1 MKRKQQGKL
10 GKETWIALIFVLVS
24 CLAILGFLFFHSGSP
39 ISDRDLEL
47 KAQLNAMNAAIELF
61 AYEFDGYPPSD
72 ANDATGRP
80 YCGAMKLTEALMGRD
95 LLGFHTKST
104 FRWDG
109 LDAEGTLLY
118 PVNIDDLPVALHD
131 SSLRARKGPF
141 LQAENANACRLVDI
155 YGKGNTGSFA
165 ESAFVLCDPYAR
177 PRPSGEKTG
186 MPILYYRAN
195 PSGTAHDVVNPDNP
209 QNIFNYKDNQALI
222 ALGVPGKPGETH
234 PLIDPKRFYL
244 NTRNRKTSKSMPSW
258 GSSFI
263 LISAGQDGLYG
274 TADDICNF
282 EWKYRKH

>member
-1 MKRKQQGKL
+1 MRQRQQGKL

-72 ANDATGRP
+72 ANDPTGRP
-80 YCGAMKLTEALMGRD
+80 YCGAMKLVEALMGQD
-95 LLGFHTKST
+95 LRGFHVRSAYRAK
-104 FRWDG
+104 G
-109 LDAEGTLLY
+109 LDPNNLTPLY
-118 PVNIDDLPVALHD
+118 PPEPDAANLKL
-131 SSLRARKGPF
+131 RKGPF
-141 LQAENANACRLVDI
+141 LPAEGSYARRLVDI
-155 YGKGNTGSFA
+155 YGKGNTGPFP
-165 ESAFVLCDPYAR
+165 EDTLVLCDTYGYRGAGGQR
-177 PRPSGEKTG
+177 TG

-234 PLIDPKRFYL
+234 PLADPKRFYL
-244 NTRNRKTSKSMPSW
+244 NTQDRKTSKSMPSW
-258 GSSFI
+258 GNSFI
-263 LISAGQDGLYG
+263 LISAGPDGLYG

-282 EWKYRKH
+282 EWKYRKR